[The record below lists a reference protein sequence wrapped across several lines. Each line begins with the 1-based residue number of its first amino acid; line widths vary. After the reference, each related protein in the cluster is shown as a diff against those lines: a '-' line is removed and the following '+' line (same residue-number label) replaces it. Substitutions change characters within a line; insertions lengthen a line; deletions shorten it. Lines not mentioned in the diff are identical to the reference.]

1 MSEQVYNTLEDLQAR
16 KNELKAD
23 IQENNEKI
31 AAVWQELVVPKKSN
45 SKGELVAN
53 LVSNGIT
60 AIDGF
65 LLVHKLIK
73 NYGFLFSWKRK
84 KSKN

>member
-1 MSEQVYNTLEDLQAR
+1 MSQQVYNTLEDLQAR
-16 KNELKAD
+16 KNELKNE
-23 IQENNEKI
+23 IQDGNEHI
-31 AAVWQELVVPKKSN
+31 ATIWHELVAPKKSN

-53 LVSNGIT
+53 LISNGIT

-73 NYGFLFSWKRK
+73 SYGFLFTRRK
-84 KSKN
+84 GKK